1 MSSSSKHCMRGPGPA
16 NQFRLAR
23 VLAAQSLLLVATA
36 GGTVAIA
43 ATPAEPAPATLD
55 ELDERLAKVFV
66 QRGIPGAALALV
78 EDGKIVFLKGYGVAD
93 KVSGERVT
101 PDTIFRAASISKSF
115 TSIAIMQLVDN
126 GKLELNARLA
136 DLAPEIRFNNP
147 WEQSDPVRLVH
158 LLEHT
163 TGWPDI
169 STRVELQNGPG
180 WSVQRGVEFA
190 SPEFVSR
197 WKPGQLAVYANAGP
211 AVAGYV
217 LEKVSGQDFATF
229 ERERV
234 LRPMGMASADFEL
247 TPELAAKV
255 AKSYASDGRPT
266 PYQHIIMSPSG
277 SLATSVREL
286 SRLVLF
292 FLGRGTID
300 GRPMLSPQA
309 VERIE
314 HGEASLAARAGFDG
328 GHGLGNFP
336 LNDTGPTFRG
346 HNGEIDSFTSVYG
359 YSLAQGSG
367 YVVLANGGE
376 GVDFRTPVTGLIQAY
391 LGRKHLPAPAPL
403 FPVDQ
408 TELAALTGFY
418 RNVTPAKDLMRPY
431 AEVLGMSRVTLLDGV
446 LHVSGKPYRPT
457 GKHSFRRADRETT
470 SLAFAVQDGH
480 TYALSGGLGDRK
492 REAGWRIAGYAIVAA
507 LALLGGVF
515 GLLALPVW
523 GVAAYRHRLDGKG
536 GWRVRLMPL
545 LAFGCLCATFMLPLV
560 GISGGIGTLA
570 MLAVPSLLS
579 LPILL
584 CSVAFP
590 LLAVVGL
597 WYALTIKR
605 ASRMV
610 RWHAGLTSAGIL
622 VIATYA
628 WSIGWIG
635 LRTWTM

>member
-1 MSSSSKHCMRGPGPA
+1 MPSSPDHCMPGTVRA
-16 NQFRLAR
+16 NPCRLLGA
-23 VLAAQSLLLVATA
+23 LLLAMASGTSSVA
-36 GGTVAIA
+36 
-43 ATPAEPAPATLD
+43 AEPAPSTLQ
-55 ELDERLAKVFV
+55 ELDQRLAKMFA

-78 EDGKIVFLKGYGVAD
+78 EDGKVVLLKGYGVAD
-93 KVSGERVT
+93 KASGAQVT

-126 GKLELNARLA
+126 GKLKLDARLA
-136 DLAPEIRFNNP
+136 DLAPEISFNNP

-163 TGWPDI
+163 AGWPDI

-180 WSVQRGVEFA
+180 WSVRRGVEFA
-190 SPEFVSR
+190 SPEYVSR
-197 WKPGQLAVYANAGP
+197 WRPGQFAVYANAGP

-217 LEKVSGQDFATF
+217 LGKVAGQDFAAY
-229 ERERV
+229 ERDHV
-234 LRPMGMASADFEL
+234 LRPMGMASADFTL

-255 AKSYASDGRPT
+255 AKSYAPDGAPT
-266 PYQHIIMSPSG
+266 PYQHIIMPPSG

-292 FLGRGTID
+292 FVGRGTVD
-300 GRPMLSPQA
+300 GHRILSPQA

-314 HGEASLAARAGFDG
+314 HGEASLAARAGLG
-328 GHGLGNFP
+328 GGYGLGNFP
-336 LNDTGPTFRG
+336 LGDAGPAFRG

-359 YSLAQGSG
+359 YSAAQGNG

-376 GVDFRTPVTGLIQAY
+376 GVDFRTPITGLIQAY
-391 LGRKHLPAPAPL
+391 LSRKHAFSPAPL
-403 FPVDQ
+403 FPVEQ

-431 AEVLGMSRVTLLDGV
+431 AEILGMSRVTLVDGGLRV
-446 LHVSGKPYRPT
+446 GGKPYLPT
-457 GKHSFRRADRETT
+457 GKHTFRRADREAA
-470 SLAFAVQDGH
+470 SLAFFVQNGE
-480 TYALSGGLGDRK
+480 TYVLSGGLGDRK
-492 REAGWRIAGYAIVAA
+492 REATWRVAGYALAAA

-523 GVAAYRHRLDGKG
+523 GVAAYRSKLQAKG
-536 GWRVRLMPL
+536 GWMLRLLPL
-545 LAFGCLCATFMLPLV
+545 LALGSLCVTFILPLI
-560 GISGGIGTLA
+560 GISGGIGTMA
-570 MLAVPSLLS
+570 MLASPSVLS

-590 LLAVVGL
+590 LLAAAGL
-597 WYALTIKR
+597 WHALRNKR

-622 VIATYA
+622 AIAAYA
-628 WSIGWIG
+628 LSIGWIG
-635 LRTWTM
+635 VRTWTM